1 VMHVTMWG
9 TRGSLAAPGAQTA
22 RYGGN
27 TACVEVRSAD
37 GSLLVLDAGSGIRD
51 LGLSLDSSPGRIDVL
66 LTHLHMDHIQG
77 LGFFAPMFDS
87 SREVHLW
94 GPMSTTHSLRT
105 RLARYLSPPLFPVY
119 LRDLPWLQLHD
130 ILDGAVFEIG
140 PFQIKSAQVCHPDS
154 TFGYRVS
161 TSDATL
167 AYLPDHEPA
176 LGLTAGYLSGDWTS
190 GYSLAA
196 GVDLL
201 IHDAQYTEDEYVSRV
216 GWGHST
222 LAQALDF
229 ARLCDVRQLV
239 LFHHNP
245 THTDDDLDGL
255 IRGAIERAAPRMP
268 VTGGMEH
275 ATYELGSIATGGAV
289 RYLTQSGPRPRPA
302 SAG

>member
-1 VMHVTMWG
+1 MQVTLWG

-27 TACVEVRSAD
+27 TACVEVRAAD
-37 GSLLVLDAGSGIRD
+37 GSLLILDAGSGIRD
-51 LGLSLDSSPGRIDVL
+51 LGSTLDSSAERIDVL

-94 GPMSTTHSLRT
+94 GPMSTTHSLRA

-119 LRDLPWLQLHD
+119 LRDLPWLHLHD
-130 ILDGAVFEIG
+130 VAEGSFDIG
-140 PFQIKSAQVCHPDS
+140 PFHIDSAHVCHPDS
-154 TFGYRVS
+154 TFGYRIR
-161 TSDATL
+161 TADATL

-176 LGLTAGYLSGDWTS
+176 LGLGSSGYLSGDWTS
-190 GYSLAA
+190 GHGIAT

-201 IHDAQYTEDEYVSRV
+201 IHDGQYTDDEYASRV

-222 LAQALDF
+222 FTQALDF
-229 ARLCDVRQLV
+229 ARLCEVRQLV

-245 THTDDDLDGL
+245 THTDDDLDRL
-255 IRGAIERAAPRMP
+255 IQDAIERAAPSFP

-275 ATYELGSIATGGAV
+275 STYESV
-289 RYLTQSGPRPRPA
+289 PQRGPI
-302 SAG
+302 GVF